1 MTRFIAIAVGIAALC
16 AGTVSAEACNP
27 LAGKDF
33 GKHVAPMA
41 LPASMLARN
50 NPTRSSGSTI
60 AGLWHV
66 VHTQSDGSLFFEAF
80 DRWQADGTET
90 ELGNLQPAT
99 GAVCLGA
106 WKQDRKHVDLLTH
119 VDWLYD
125 TSGNWVGTLNM
136 TQTNKVSKDG
146 NGYSGTFDAKFYDTS
161 GDLTNEITGTS
172 AADRL
177 D

>member
-1 MTRFIAIAVGIAALC
+1 MMRLTLAAAAIAAL
-16 AGTVSAEACNP
+16 ASGTISAEACNP
-27 LAGKDF
+27 LANKDYGKR
-33 GKHVAPMA
+33 VAPMA
-41 LPASMLARN
+41 LPAAMLARN
-50 NPTRSSGSTI
+50 NLIQRTSTSI

-80 DRWQADGTET
+80 DRWQSDGSET
-90 ELGNLQPAT
+90 ELGNLVPAT

-106 WKQDRKHVDLLTH
+106 WSQNGKHVNLLTH

-125 TSGNWVGTLNM
+125 ANGNWQGTLNM

-146 NGYSGTFDAKFYDTS
+146 NAYSGTFDAKFYDTT
-161 GDLTNEITGTS
+161 GTLTNEITGTS

-177 D
+177 N

>member
-1 MTRFIAIAVGIAALC
+1 MMRLTIISAAIAALA
-16 AGTVSAEACNP
+16 AGTISAQACNP
-27 LAGKDF
+27 LANKDF
-33 GKHVAPMA
+33 GKHVAPMT

-50 NPTRSSGSTI
+50 NPTRRPQSSI

-66 VHTQSDGSLFFEAF
+66 VHTQSDGTLFFEAF
-80 DRWQADGTET
+80 DRWQSDGTET
-90 ELGNLQPAT
+90 ELGNLAPAT

-106 WKQDRKHVDLLTH
+106 WVQDGKHVNLLTH

-125 TSGNWVGTLNM
+125 INGNWQGTLNM

-146 NGYSGTFDAKFYDTS
+146 NGYTGAFDAKFYDTN
-161 GDLTNEITGTS
+161 GNLMNEITGTS

-177 D
+177 N